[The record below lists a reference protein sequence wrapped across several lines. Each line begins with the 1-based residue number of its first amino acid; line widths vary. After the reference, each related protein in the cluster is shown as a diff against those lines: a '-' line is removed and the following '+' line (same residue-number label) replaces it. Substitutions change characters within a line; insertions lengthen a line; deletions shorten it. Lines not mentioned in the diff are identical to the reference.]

1 MDLPKPFAIKSE
13 GFTVLIK
20 AIITCCSWL
29 QSLRQLCILKRKV
42 YNT

>member
-20 AIITCCSWL
+20 AIITCSWL